1 MKKTSAQKVQLG
13 ILVSAALLI
22 FIVAVYLIGNRQNLF
37 QKSVPIT
44 AVFSNVNGLMPGNNV
59 RYSGINVGTVRSLEM
74 INDTV
79 IKIHMA
85 IDEKIIHHIK
95 KDAIAT
101 IGSDGLVGNMI
112 VNIIPGKGPSVSV
125 QANDNIKSYSKIRT
139 EDILS
144 TLSVTNENAAILT
157 ANLLK
162 ITKEITQGH
171 GTVGML
177 INDTT
182 MANNLKETLSNL
194 KMASERTNHSVASLQ
209 ELLHSL
215 QQENNVISLIN
226 SPETSQKI
234 EQIIDRIHHSSGDID
249 SVITNLNSTILN
261 IKEGDGLLNYL
272 ANNPD
277 LVQEVDS
284 TMKNVHIASER
295 LNENLEALRHN
306 FFFRRYFKKKEKEA
320 KKQ

>member
-1 MKKTSAQKVQLG
+1 
-13 ILVSAALLI
+13 
-22 FIVAVYLIGNRQNLF
+22 
-37 QKSVPIT
+37 
-44 AVFSNVNGLMPGNNV
+44 MPGNNV

-157 ANLLK
+157 ADLLK

-182 MANNLKETLSNL
+182 MANDLKETLSNL
-194 KMASERTNHSVASLQ
+194 KWPV
-209 ELLHSL
+209 
-215 QQENNVISLIN
+215 NV
-226 SPETSQKI
+226 P
-234 EQIIDRIHHSSGDID
+234 
-249 SVITNLNSTILN
+249 TILLPHY
-261 IKEGDGLLNYL
+261 KNYSIL
-272 ANNPD
+272 YNRK
-277 LVQEVDS
+277 
-284 TMKNVHIASER
+284 TM
-295 LNENLEALRHN
+295 
-306 FFFRRYFKKKEKEA
+306 
-320 KKQ
+320 

>member
-112 VNIIPGKGPSVSV
+112 VNIIQVKV
-125 QANDNIKSYSKIRT
+125 
-139 EDILS
+139 
-144 TLSVTNENAAILT
+144 
-157 ANLLK
+157 LLYPFRPMT
-162 ITKEITQGH
+162 I
-171 GTVGML
+171 
-177 INDTT
+177 
-182 MANNLKETLSNL
+182 SNPI
-194 KMASERTNHSVASLQ
+194 ARYV
-209 ELLHSL
+209 
-215 QQENNVISLIN
+215 
-226 SPETSQKI
+226 QKI
-234 EQIIDRIHHSSGDID
+234 FS
-249 SVITNLNSTILN
+249 
-261 IKEGDGLLNYL
+261 
-272 ANNPD
+272 AP
-277 LVQEVDS
+277 
-284 TMKNVHIASER
+284 
-295 LNENLEALRHN
+295 
-306 FFFRRYFKKKEKEA
+306 
-320 KKQ
+320 

>member
-157 ANLLK
+157 ADLLK

-182 MANNLKETLSNL
+182 MANDLKETLSNL

-209 ELLHSL
+209 
-215 QQENNVISLIN
+215 
-226 SPETSQKI
+226 
-234 EQIIDRIHHSSGDID
+234 
-249 SVITNLNSTILN
+249 
-261 IKEGDGLLNYL
+261 
-272 ANNPD
+272 
-277 LVQEVDS
+277 
-284 TMKNVHIASER
+284 
-295 LNENLEALRHN
+295 
-306 FFFRRYFKKKEKEA
+306 
-320 KKQ
+320 